1 MMMTT
6 SQASEPSFFS
16 ALFDVS
22 FSNFVTNR
30 IIKVLY
36 ILALIG
42 VTIGAGLPGHGADSG
57 RWRRPSRAHRRAA
70 VLPARP
76 DLHPGPARGHHR
88 PVPNR

>member
-1 MMMTT
+1 MTT

-42 VTIGAGLPGHGADSG
+42 VTIGALVFLVTGLTQGGGAALLALIVAPLYFLLG
-57 RWRRPSRAHRRAA
+57 LIYIR
-70 VLPARP
+70 VLLEVIIVLFRI
-76 DLHPGPARGHHR
+76 G
-88 PVPNR
+88 